1 MTNEY
6 EHLNAIQ
13 KIGLSILKEIIAI
26 CKRHDLTYYV
36 YGGTLLGA
44 IRHQGFIPWD
54 DDLDIGMFRQDYEK
68 FLEIAPV
75 SLREQYKIIDWKS
88 DQSYPHPMGKVI
100 KREPFIKRV
109 REKIK
114 GNREYGLMCFHMI
127 TYRI

>member
-54 DDLDIGMFRQDYEK
+54 DDVDIMMPRPDYDKLLLYLKDHISEYHH
-68 FLEIAPV
+68 FPA
-75 SLREQYKIIDWKS
+75 KS
-88 DQSYPHPMGKVI
+88 DSDIIQD
-100 KREPFIKRV
+100 
-109 REKIK
+109 
-114 GNREYGLMCFHMI
+114 
-127 TYRI
+127 

>member
-54 DDLDIGMFRQDYEK
+54 DDVDIAMSRKDFEKLKQYQNEFPQYMFFRYNSTERASMD
-68 FLEIAPV
+68 
-75 SLREQYKIIDWKS
+75 SSSCRGYKI
-88 DQSYPHPMGKVI
+88 
-100 KREPFIKRV
+100 
-109 REKIK
+109 
-114 GNREYGLMCFHMI
+114 
-127 TYRI
+127 

>member
-54 DDLDIGMFRQDYEK
+54 DE
-68 FLEIAPV
+68 
-75 SLREQYKIIDWKS
+75 
-88 DQSYPHPMGKVI
+88 
-100 KREPFIKRV
+100 
-109 REKIK
+109 
-114 GNREYGLMCFHMI
+114 
-127 TYRI
+127 